1 MDKAAPDGHGHG
13 STSYRGWKW
22 QSGQWSTFMPT
33 FRVEIIKLKSSF
45 KMQLP
50 TLTNEKI
57 LSKKPDPSQQP
68 DPLRQKPAG
77 GRDQVFLQTP
87 VPTAPSPPSLHG
99 SFICSVPW
107 PLQVAEFETLGTFS
121 KWFGGQKTKTL

>member
-33 FRVEIIKLKSSF
+33 FRVEIIRLKSSF

-50 TLTNEKI
+50 TLTNEKRFY
-57 LSKKPDPSQQP
+57 PRNPT
-68 DPLRQKPAG
+68 PANNLT
-77 GRDQVFLQTP
+77 R
-87 VPTAPSPPSLHG
+87 
-99 SFICSVPW
+99 
-107 PLQVAEFETLGTFS
+107 
-121 KWFGGQKTKTL
+121 